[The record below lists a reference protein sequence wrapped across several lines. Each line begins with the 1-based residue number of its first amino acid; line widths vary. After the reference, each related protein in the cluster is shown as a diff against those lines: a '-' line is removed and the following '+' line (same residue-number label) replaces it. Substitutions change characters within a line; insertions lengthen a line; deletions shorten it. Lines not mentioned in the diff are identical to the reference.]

1 MDQYL
6 QAAGEAYN
14 HKQDVAGAKHMRSDG
29 EPRSFRICLA
39 ASGSMV
45 EQSLEQTRSVMTSSE
60 EWQHMLACCRTS
72 ALRSRATLM
81 LSKGGSGLYK
91 LQQEHLNYQVSL
103 FILLLDPSMASTIAA
118 DLCRMDPWSLEFV
131 LYHRSKDG
139 LDSAMCLDE
148 LRALA
153 HMWELEMASVEAFH
167 ASIRRLQHIVSVQT
181 HGEAMQD
188 ASAEWLLRCVRMLV
202 RDHRLRGAEGG
213 PAVEGSDA
221 KDGKQ
226 PKPLAKKGSGGPW
239 RAFIREATLG
249 CKGTPDFSDLSS
261 RYRELSAEQKGHFL
275 GVGRAATRVA
285 KLGLAKGGGAFGL
298 STREQLRVVRRRAR
312 KLLVDQMVAES
323 VPNTC
328 TDGAGLLCGDIA
340 TSGSPAMAAAVDEAQ
355 SGLRLLDPAE
365 ICKVASLEREAKRV
379 QAQADANVIREFHR
393 SMGHSLCKDTLSIA
407 PSAEKL
413 RADEFRVSPDRGFT
427 VLQWAP
433 V

>member
-1 MDQYL
+1 
-6 QAAGEAYN
+6 
-14 HKQDVAGAKHMRSDG
+14 
-29 EPRSFRICLA
+29 
-39 ASGSMV
+39 
-45 EQSLEQTRSVMTSSE
+45 
-60 EWQHMLACCRTS
+60 
-72 ALRSRATLM
+72 
-81 LSKGGSGLYK
+81 
-91 LQQEHLNYQVSL
+91 
-103 FILLLDPSMASTIAA
+103 MASTIAA

-188 ASAEWLLRCVRMLV
+188 ASAEWLLRRVRMLV
-202 RDHRLRGAEGG
+202 RDHRRRGAEGG

-221 KDGKQ
+221 KAGKQ
-226 PKPLAKKGSGGPW
+226 PKPLAKNGSGGPW
-239 RAFIREATLG
+239 RAFIREVNLG

-261 RYRELSAEQKGHFL
+261 RYRELSAEQKAHVL

-298 STREQLRVVRRRAR
+298 KTREQLRVVRRRAR
-312 KLLVDQMVAES
+312 KLLVDQMVTES

-328 TDGAGLLCGDIA
+328 TDGAGSLLGDIA

-365 ICKVASLEREAKRV
+365 ISKVANFEREAKRV

-393 SMGHSLCKDTLSIA
+393 SMGHILCKDTLSIA
-407 PSAEKL
+407 PSAAKL

-427 VLQWAP
+427 VLHWAP